1 MSMISPAA
9 SVRPDAGREHVL
21 TACHRRVGVAMVL
34 ALTVA
39 QSCREAPTV
48 PLDTR
53 TIRSISLGAIGDFA
67 MSVGQTMQ
75 LVVTL
80 RDSMSKVITDRAV
93 TFSSSDTTVAV
104 VNASG
109 LVTARSAG
117 ISTLTARVDSLSS
130 GNTTRVAP
138 PTPQFAQIE
147 VGGSTTCALTAA
159 GSVYCWRNQFAAG
172 SSNGAPQLV
181 AAPVAFQSIAVGN
194 AHQCALDAS
203 GLAYCWGDTSTFQL
217 GTGDTI
223 SHASPTPVLGAHHF
237 TSLSAGWRS
246 TCAIATDGTAYCW
259 GFNASGELGNGSK
272 TSSAEPVPVSGGL
285 HFSSLSAG
293 VAFACGLTSGGAV
306 CWGDNHSGELGHG
319 DTLSTTSPVPVPV
332 TGGLSFTSISAGG
345 AHACG
350 VTTSGA
356 AYCWGASISGDLGIG
371 PTPNAFVHA
380 APQPVAGGLTW
391 RAVSVGE
398 MTCGIATTGLSYCWG
413 GNLYSLLA
421 DGNGTMSSPVPAL
434 VWGGLR
440 FRVLSARGDHAC
452 ALGLDGFV
460 YCWGGYVS

>member
-1 MSMISPAA
+1 MA
-9 SVRPDAGREHVL
+9 
-21 TACHRRVGVAMVL
+21 L
-34 ALTVA
+34 ALIMT
-39 QSCREAPTV
+39 QSCRETPTV

-53 TIRSISLGAIGDFA
+53 TIRSIRLGAIGDFG
-67 MSVGQTMQ
+67 MNVGQTMQ

-80 RDSMSKVITDRAV
+80 RDSMSDVIIDRDRAISF
-93 TFSSSDTTVAV
+93 TSSDTTVAV
-104 VNASG
+104 VNSSG
-109 LVTARSAG
+109 VVTARSTG
-117 ISTLTARVDSLSS
+117 ISNLTARIDSLSS
-130 GNTTRVAP
+130 GTTLHVAP

-159 GSVYCWRNQFAAG
+159 GSAFCWPNRFSAG

-194 AHQCALDAS
+194 THQCALDSS
-203 GLAYCWGDTSTFQL
+203 GLAYCWGDNSTFQL

-223 SHASPTPVLGAHHF
+223 SHAAPTPVLGGLRF

-246 TCAIATDGTAYCW
+246 TCAIAVDGAAYCW
-259 GFNASGELGNGSK
+259 GFNASGELGNGST
-272 TSSAEPVPVSGGL
+272 TSSAVPVPVSGGL

-293 VAFACGLTSGGAV
+293 DTFTCGLTSAGAE
-306 CWGDNHSGELGHG
+306 CWGDNHLGQLGNG
-319 DTLSTTSPVPVPV
+319 DTLSTTVPVRV

-345 AHACG
+345 AHACA
-350 VTTSGA
+350 VTASGK
-356 AYCWGASISGDLGIG
+356 AYCWGANISGDLGIG
-371 PTPNAFVHA
+371 PTSNVFVRA
-380 APQPVAGGLTW
+380 TPLPVAGGLTW
-391 RAVSVGE
+391 RAVSVGG
-398 MTCGIATTGLSYCWG
+398 MTCGTATTGLSYCWG

-421 DGNGTMSSPVPAL
+421 DGFWTMSSPVPAL

-452 ALGLDGFV
+452 GLGFDAFV